1 MSGDGEYSV
10 KSTSFEKDSELLN
23 FGFINVDPDAKYKV
37 HVKSVGLETEN
48 GIVEVPVNAELDPS
62 SESANG
68 LANGWMG
75 AEIGSVVYGTKKCG
89 IVAAETTVD
98 WIGYRF
104 ALVINGKEVP
114 FTSITYNLEISDLV
128 LD

>member
-1 MSGDGEYSV
+1 MSS
-10 KSTSFEKDSELLN
+10 
-23 FGFINVDPDAKYKV
+23 P
-37 HVKSVGLETEN
+37 VGLETEN

-89 IVAAETTVD
+89 IVAAKTTVD

-114 FTSITYNLEISDLV
+114 FTSITYNLEISNLI

>member
-1 MSGDGEYSV
+1 
-10 KSTSFEKDSELLN
+10 
-23 FGFINVDPDAKYKV
+23 
-37 HVKSVGLETEN
+37 
-48 GIVEVPVNAELDPS
+48 
-62 SESANG
+62 
-68 LANGWMG
+68 MG
-75 AEIGSVVYGTKKCG
+75 AEIGSVVYGTKECG

>member
-1 MSGDGEYSV
+1 MG
-10 KSTSFEKDSELLN
+10 LL
-23 FGFINVDPDAKYKV
+23 
-37 HVKSVGLETEN
+37 T
-48 GIVEVPVNAELDPS
+48 
-62 SESANG
+62 
-68 LANGWMG
+68 GWMG